1 MSMNP
6 CPSCACHVMASACAC
21 PHCGVKLRTCSAA
34 SYAAS
39 YTKAAALLSLT
50 AVGGCFKVVQPMYGV
65 VAPMDTSAD
74 SAIDEDGDGWGFD
87 EDCDD
92 DNPEV
97 FPGAEETPGDGVD
110 SNCDGAD
117 DT

>member
-6 CPSCACHVMASACAC
+6 CPSCACHVLAHACSC
-21 PHCGVKLRTCSAA
+21 PHCGATLKRCSVV
-34 SYAAS
+34 S
-39 YTKAAALLSLT
+39 YTTAAALLGLT
-50 AVGGCFKVVQPMYGV
+50 AVSGCIKIAQPEYGV
-65 VAPMDTSAD
+65 AMPIDTSVV
-74 SAIDEDGDGWGFD
+74 DEDGDGWFSD

-92 DNPEV
+92 DNADVNPD
-97 FPGAEETPGDGVD
+97 AAETPGDGVD